1 MKNALFIGRS
11 VLDVFS
17 LVEDFPKPDG
27 KTKALA
33 NDLIPGGSSLNAA
46 VTFSHLGGDAALA
59 TSLGAQGLT
68 RSFVMEDLNTHGVT
82 VFDICGD
89 PEYTIPISTVI
100 STKTLGAR
108 MIVNGSQ
115 DDCHLIDNNQKVFD
129 KDFDLLQID
138 QYERYFIEQNYEN
151 IRSFDGTIVL
161 DGGSWKDWSTDFL
174 RLADIPIVSEVFLK
188 DGLGHFA
195 EMCHEIGL
203 PRWAVTRGINGVIW
217 QDGTASGEIPA
228 VGVDTIDTLGAG
240 DVFHGA
246 FCYYYANTGNFVQ
259 SLERANQIAANSCKS
274 VGTRSWMSA

>member
-1 MKNALFIGRS
+1 M
-11 VLDVFS
+11 
-17 LVEDFPKPDG
+17 
-27 KTKALA
+27 
-33 NDLIPGGSSLNAA
+33 
-46 VTFSHLGGDAALA
+46 
-59 TSLGAQGLT
+59 
-68 RSFVMEDLNTHGVT
+68 
-82 VFDICGD
+82 
-89 PEYTIPISTVI
+89 
-100 STKTLGAR
+100 
-108 MIVNGSQ
+108 
-115 DDCHLIDNNQKVFD
+115 
-129 KDFDLLQID
+129 LQID
-138 QYERYFIEQNYEN
+138 QYERHFIEQNYEN

-188 DGLGHFA
+188 DGPGDFA

-203 PRWAVTRGINGVIW
+203 TRWAVTRGINGVIW

>member
-1 MKNALFIGRS
+1 
-11 VLDVFS
+11 
-17 LVEDFPKPDG
+17 
-27 KTKALA
+27 
-33 NDLIPGGSSLNAA
+33 
-46 VTFSHLGGDAALA
+46 
-59 TSLGAQGLT
+59 
-68 RSFVMEDLNTHGVT
+68 
-82 VFDICGD
+82 
-89 PEYTIPISTVI
+89 
-100 STKTLGAR
+100 

-138 QYERYFIEQNYEN
+138 QYERHFIEQNYEN
-151 IRSFDGTIVL
+151 IKSFDGTIVL

-203 PRWAVTRGINGVIW
+203 SRWAVTRGINGVIW

-259 SLERANQIAANSCKS
+259 SLERANKIAANSCKS
-274 VGTRSWMSA
+274 AGTRSWMSA